1 MAEAKKNG
9 EIGAKLRVGLTL
21 QNAAKIDAET
31 KIISVQRTGEAR
43 KEEVKVEAE
52 VQIYENDRVA
62 EVAEATAEL
71 TKRKAGWTKE
81 AQVAEVEAEKA
92 VKLREAELQREVE
105 RMNAFTQ
112 TEKLKA
118 EFLSKAS
125 VEYETKVS
133 TLEYD
138 VFNN

>member
-1 MAEAKKNG
+1 MAEANA
-9 EIGAKLRVGLTL
+9 EL
-21 QNAAKIDAET
+21 AAK
-31 KIISVQRTGEAR
+31 
-43 KEEVKVEAE
+43 
-52 VQIYENDRVA
+52 
-62 EVAEATAEL
+62 
-71 TKRKAGWTKE
+71 KASWTKD

-105 RMNAFTQ
+105 RMNAITQ

-133 TLEYD
+133 ILALQIEIQIL
-138 VFNN
+138 